1 MLKRHI
7 NKISLFIVLIL
18 FINSLG
24 LVYGA
29 GLQASPAQFKYNT
42 DNSKTIKD
50 TVTVTNTG
58 NEPIKI
64 MIENKRIL
72 KDNTNLVYSDEGIAT
87 WIKLEV
93 NNFTLKPGESKKV
106 PFTITIPSKIN
117 YYDAVGGLI
126 IKGSPSTPQNNS
138 NTLNPTVEQKIELII
153 PIIIGLPGPI
163 IESLQLKE
171 HSAPLILISFW
182 PGEFVYP
189 LNNNGTV
196 SANITGN
203 IEINGWFNNHNVP
216 LKGGIYPEDNSTLK
230 AEWKPGFSD
239 FGIYDA
245 KTTINYGR
253 YQQSQNIVTNDKII
267 VIPVW
272 LIILIA
278 LIIALWLINKEKIK
292 IPFKIKIEKK

>member
-1 MLKRHI
+1 MLKRLI
-7 NKISLFIVLIL
+7 NKLSLILVFIL

-24 LVYGA
+24 LAYGA
-29 GLQASPAQFKYNT
+29 GLQATPAQFKFNT

-58 NEPIKI
+58 KEPINI
-64 MIENKRIL
+64 IIDNKRLL
-72 KDNTNLVYSDEGIAT
+72 KDNINLVYSDEGIAT
-87 WIKLEV
+87 WINVEV
-93 NNFTLKPGESKKV
+93 NNFTLKPGESKKI
-106 PFTITIPSKIN
+106 PFSITIPSKIN

-138 NTLNPTVEQKIELII
+138 NALIPKVEQKIELII
-153 PIIIGLPGPI
+153 PIFVGLPGPI

-171 HSAPLILISFW
+171 HIAPLILISFM
-182 PGEFVYP
+182 PGEFIYP

-203 IEINGWFNNHNVP
+203 VEINGWINNHNVP
-216 LKGGIYPEDNSTLK
+216 INGEIFPGDNSTLK
-230 AEWKPGFSD
+230 AKWEPGFSD
-239 FGIYDA
+239 FGIYDT

-253 YQQSQNIVTNDKII
+253 YQQSKTIVTNDRII

-272 LIILIA
+272 LIILLLLFI
-278 LIIALWLINKEKIK
+278 LIGVIKKENIK